1 MTKRKHQRLS
11 SNREENNG
19 MNFVREPAG
28 VEADASR
35 PEHSERAAS
44 TAPGNK
50 KGLAGHSD
58 IVPYLAPMIAYVA
71 LGALESYLPSND
83 GQPSP
88 VWYPLAYTARV
99 VVVALVAWRYRATW
113 SDFRPWPSAAA
124 TALAVLI
131 GMIVWG
137 LWVGLDSLYPA
148 LPFLST
154 RVAFDLSV
162 MSRASR
168 WAFVAVRMLGL
179 VVIVPLVEELFWRS
193 FLIRWLIDQEF
204 ERVAIGRITPV
215 AGVVT
220 SVSFALVHPEWLPA
234 LLTGALWVWLLAKTR
249 SLGACLVS
257 HATANLALGLYVI
270 AAGDWKYW

>member
-1 MTKRKHQRLS
+1 MIRS
-11 SNREENNG
+11 DRES
-19 MNFVREPAG
+19 AG
-28 VEADASR
+28 LERDPSR
-35 PEHSERAAS
+35 PEHAEPEAA
-44 TAPGNK
+44 TPPADAKVMVGR
-50 KGLAGHSD
+50 SD

-71 LGALESYLPSND
+71 LGALESYLPSHD

-99 VVVALVAWRYRATW
+99 VAVALIAWRYRATW
-113 SDFRPWPSAAA
+113 TDFRPWPSATA

-131 GMIVWG
+131 GVIVWV
-137 LWVGLDSLYPA
+137 LWIGLDGLYPA
-148 LPFLST
+148 LPFLGT

-162 MSRASR
+162 MSPASR
-168 WAFVAVRMLGL
+168 WAFVAARMVGL

-204 ERVAIGRITPV
+204 ERVPIGRITPV
-215 AGVVT
+215 AAVVT